1 MGTRSSDVVGYVVNG
16 LSIPLLFYLMSALD
30 GPPSLSFLQWLGWVA
45 LAIGVML
52 VVLSITALARN
63 RQGGLVQHG
72 VFGLV
77 RHPMYLGAMLLFSS
91 FVFFCPH
98 WLVLVVSS
106 TNIAIVYRF
115 VLQGER
121 QNAAKFGAAYS
132 AYQSSVPRVNLL
144 SGVFRRLAGR
154 QPPG

>member
-16 LSIPLLFYLMSALD
+16 LSIPLIFYLMSALD

-63 RQGGLVQHG
+63 RQGGLVQQG

-77 RHPMYLGAMLLFSS
+77 RHPMYLGAMFLFSA

-98 WLVLVVSS
+98 WLVLAVSS
-106 TNIAIVYRF
+106 ANIAIVYWF

-121 QNAAKFGAAYS
+121 QNAVKFGAAYS
-132 AYQSSVPRVNLL
+132 AYQGSVPRVNLL

-154 QPPG
+154 RPHG